1 MSPTGTRSY
10 WKNKKT
16 LRVTRCALRVEK
28 QNLRPWVKELTRN
41 LERGTRNVYFM
52 ITSKTNPKI
61 KEIRLLK
68 QARHRQTRGEYF
80 IEGVRLVEEALR
92 QELPVRKFI
101 YSPRLEETRRG
112 VKLLSSARKRFSGAE
127 WHFGSDEVLGS
138 VSDTQ
143 SHQGVLAVLKKR
155 ESSWEELGKR
165 KGMILVLFELQDPG
179 NLGTIFRV
187 TEAGGAA
194 GLVLSKG
201 TLDPYSPKVLRA
213 SMGSFFRLPFLADQ
227 DPFESLRILR
237 SKGFRV
243 WATTGHGGTFFWEA
257 DFAPQSAVLLG
268 QEGAGLPPALM
279 EEADGLLTIP
289 MWPGVESLN
298 VAMAAGL
305 VVYEAFRRQRA
316 RSILAFQSPG

>member
-1 MSPTGTRSY
+1 
-10 WKNKKT
+10 
-16 LRVTRCALRVEK
+16 
-28 QNLRPWVKELTRN
+28 
-41 LERGTRNVYFM
+41 M
-52 ITSKTNPKI
+52 ITSKTNPKV

-68 QARHRQTRGEYF
+68 QAKHRQDRGEYF

-92 QELPVRKFI
+92 QELPVRKFL
-101 YSPRLEETRRG
+101 YTPRLEETRRG
-112 VKLLSSARKRFSGAE
+112 ADLLASARKRLSKAE
-127 WHFGSDEVLGS
+127 WLLGSDEVLGS
-138 VSDTQ
+138 MSDTQ
-143 SHQGVLAVLKKR
+143 NHQGILVVLKKR
-155 ESSWEELGKR
+155 EYSWEELGKR

-187 TEAGGAA
+187 AEAGGAA
-194 GLVLSKG
+194 GLVLIKG

-227 DPFESLRILR
+227 DPFESLKILR

-243 WATTGHGGTFFWEA
+243 WAATGHGGTSFWEA
-257 DFAPQSAVLLG
+257 DFALPSAVLLG

-279 EEADGLLTIP
+279 EETDGLLTIP

-305 VVYEAFRRQRA
+305 VVYEAFRRQKA
-316 RSILAFQSPG
+316 QNIPFFQS